1 MQIDDADDFV
11 LTVAVENLD
20 VRGTRVHV
28 KDGRVLATN
37 AKGASAS
44 DERQCSAFDSDR
56 TRCRLNRG
64 AHRHAVI
71 IGRSHPELGDTQPR
85 NSRFF
90 ARATACA
97 PQSPCT
103 PAPGGVEAEQR

>member
-1 MQIDDADDFV
+1 M
-11 LTVAVENLD
+11 
-20 VRGTRVHV
+20 HV

-44 DERQCSAFDSDR
+44 DERQRAAFDSDR
-56 TRCRLNRG
+56 TRCRLNRR

-71 IGRSHPELGDTQPR
+71 IGCRPPELGDTQPR
-85 NSRFF
+85 NSRFC
-90 ARATACA
+90 ARVTAAA